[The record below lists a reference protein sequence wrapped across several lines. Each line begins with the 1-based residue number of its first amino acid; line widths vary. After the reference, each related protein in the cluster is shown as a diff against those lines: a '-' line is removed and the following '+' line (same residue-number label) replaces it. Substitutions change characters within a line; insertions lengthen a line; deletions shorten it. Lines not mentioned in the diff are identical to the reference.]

1 MTKRS
6 VDLGKWWPWE
16 VVTVMAACLLH
27 GLCFGAR
34 SLVFFRVKWLQAAMK
49 GTLCVRR
56 LGFGSFQAYLISSPF
71 VFCNDANRF
80 AMAAWMRT
88 WCCKTHCNGC
98 MNVAWASFWGG
109 GRSTKPYAIC
119 FFG

>member
-27 GLCFGAR
+27 GLGFGAR

-49 GTLCVRR
+49 GTLCVQR

-71 VFCNDANRF
+71 VFCNVWMQIALQWLHGCVRG
-80 AMAAWMRT
+80 AAKRIVMAA
-88 WCCKTHCNGC
+88 
-98 MNVAWASFWGG
+98 
-109 GRSTKPYAIC
+109 
-119 FFG
+119 